1 MNQSGKKFILSGLNG
16 LCCLKIIIQGKAYS
30 DRMGKQKKRKESIAL
45 NGERKKSERKEKTK

>member
-16 LCCLKIIIQGKAYS
+16 LCCLKIIQGKAYS

-45 NGERKKSERKEKTK
+45 NGERKKSERKEKTN

>member
-16 LCCLKIIIQGKAYS
+16 LCCLKIIQVKAYS